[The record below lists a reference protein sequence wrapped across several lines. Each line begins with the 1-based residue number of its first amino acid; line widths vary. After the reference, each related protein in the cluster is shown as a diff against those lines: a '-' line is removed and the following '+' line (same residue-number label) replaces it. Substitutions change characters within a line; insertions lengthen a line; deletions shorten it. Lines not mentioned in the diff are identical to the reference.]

1 MISCIVISYALRLA
15 TISQDDQLHGN
26 KGQLDDLKRLLKGV
40 KDLVLQKK
48 SPNQVWNMRAEG
60 IKTSSWEQG
69 QIVMIGIGTQ
79 KRPKNFF
86 KQ

>member
-1 MISCIVISYALRLA
+1 VISYALRLA

-60 IKTSSWEQG
+60 IKTSS
-69 QIVMIGIGTQ
+69 
-79 KRPKNFF
+79 
-86 KQ
+86 